1 MLSPCL
7 FDFLVDPGGSA
18 LQLAVVGKLV
28 EGQASGQEMHA
39 VGWEQEAASLAL
51 LEAFLLEEV
60 SLMVVEGWEVVS
72 VLVFLKM
79 SMASSLGMKR

>member
-1 MLSPCL
+1 
-7 FDFLVDPGGSA
+7 
-18 LQLAVVGKLV
+18 
-28 EGQASGQEMHA
+28 MHA
-39 VGWEQEAASLAL
+39 VGWGQEAASLAL

>member
-1 MLSPCL
+1 MY
-7 FDFLVDPGGSA
+7 
-18 LQLAVVGKLV
+18 
-28 EGQASGQEMHA
+28 A
-39 VGWEQEAASLAL
+39 VGWEQEATSLAL

-72 VLVFLKM
+72 LLGFLKM